1 LELRDIEYFAVIAEH
16 RHLGRA
22 AETLGLSV
30 PALSKSLRRLEA
42 ASGSKLVQRTPKG
55 IELTAEGAALLSH
68 VRALR
73 VSLRD
78 ITRQLADL
86 RHGHA
91 GDVHVGAA
99 PGYAEFLLPGA
110 CSALQAAGSRTTI
123 SIMVGS
129 RDVTIP
135 ALLQGEL
142 DLVITERTAG
152 DAGLV
157 CEHLYDDEVV
167 VTAAVDHPLARR
179 SRLTLADLVGEQWA
193 LPTPRLRD
201 QLFRLFETRGLTAP
215 AVTLLTNSSWLRMRT
230 VASSRLLGLHAVPT
244 SFAFAEARSH
254 LAILPVEDL
263 VWKRAVCAF
272 YRDST
277 YSSAATQRLVEALKR
292 VAAAGAQR
300 DPRAA
305 VLVELHDA
313 QAPIAETPH
322 QM

>member
-1 LELRDIEYFAVIAEH
+1 MELRDIEYFAVIAEH

-22 AETLGLSV
+22 AEALGLSV
-30 PALSKSLRRLEA
+30 PALSKSLRRLESS
-42 ASGSKLVQRTPKG
+42 SGSKLVERTPKG
-55 IELTAEGAALLSH
+55 IELTTEGVALLSH

-110 CSALQAAGSRTTI
+110 CSALQAAGSKTTI
-123 SIMVGS
+123 SIIVGS

-135 ALLQGEL
+135 SLLQGEL

-152 DAGLV
+152 DAVLAW
-157 CEHLYDDEVV
+157 EHLYDDEVI

-179 SRLTLADLVGEQWA
+179 TKLTLADLIDEQWA
-193 LPTPRLRD
+193 VPTTRLRD
-201 QLFRLFETRGLTAP
+201 QLFRLFEARGLTVP

-230 VASSRLLGLHAVPT
+230 VASSRLLGLHSVPT
-244 SFAFAEARSH
+244 SFAFSEARSH

-272 YRDST
+272 YRN
-277 YSSAATQRLVEALKR
+277 SAYFSVATQRLLEALKR
-292 VAAAGAQR
+292 VAAAATVPAHR
-300 DPRAA
+300 STR
-305 VLVELHDA
+305 
-313 QAPIAETPH
+313 
-322 QM
+322 